1 MAYNTIL
8 IKRRLKG
15 SAQNHVP
22 ALTGGELAFDEKSY
36 TLYYGAE
43 EGTITIGGSG
53 AFVSVADHGGSQR
66 ITGSKTFTHQ
76 VNLSSVQFA
85 NLAVIDAGTNKI
97 INLGTPGIG
106 SDASTKQYVDTEVR
120 SLSDR
125 VVHVDSNQIV
135 GGQKTFS
142 GHAHFSDN
150 VSISGNLVVLGE
162 TSRLD
167 TITTVASAFEITNV
181 GTAIAF
187 KVTQTGST
195 DVAEFKDDENTA
207 LIIKNGGN
215 IGIGTTNAHE
225 RLTVNGTISAG
236 GNIHAFGNITVGAS
250 FGIGTSTPNEALT
263 VVGDVSATGTMYNNG
278 NIIATGLESYQY
290 IQGYTVDCGDF

>member
-8 IKRRLKG
+8 IKRRLKN
-15 SAQNHVP
+15 SPNNHVP
-22 ALTGGELAFDEKSY
+22 TLSGGELAYDEKNY
-36 TLYYGAE
+36 TLYYGSDT
-43 EGTITIGGSG
+43 GTLTIGGSG
-53 AFVSVADHGGSQR
+53 AFVSVADHGGSQL

-97 INLGTPGIG
+97 TNLGTPGIG
-106 SDASTKQYVDTEVR
+106 SDASTKQYVDTEVK

-142 GHAHFSDN
+142 GHTHFSDN

-167 TITTVASAFEITNV
+167 TITTVASAFEITNT
-181 GTAIAF
+181 GTTVAL

-195 DVAEFKDDENTA
+195 DVAEFKDDANTA
-207 LIIKNGGN
+207 LIIRNGGN
-215 IGIGTTNAHE
+215 VGIGTTNAHE
-225 RLTVNGTISAG
+225 RLTVNGTISASG
-236 GNIHAFGNITVGAS
+236 DIHAFGNITIGNA

-263 VVGDVSATGTMYNNG
+263 VVGDVSATGTMFNNG
-278 NIIATGLESYQY
+278 NIVATGLGEYQS
-290 IQGYTVDCGDF
+290 IQGYAIDCGDF